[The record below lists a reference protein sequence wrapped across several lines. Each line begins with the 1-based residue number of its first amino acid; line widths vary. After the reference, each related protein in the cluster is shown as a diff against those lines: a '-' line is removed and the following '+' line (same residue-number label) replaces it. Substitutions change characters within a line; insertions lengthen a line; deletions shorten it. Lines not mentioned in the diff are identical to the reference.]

1 MKSVADSKIYIKT
14 LFYNW
19 FFGLHCFEI
28 YDSLTDL
35 FVHNIRKLTLYNE
48 RCVCGWE
55 GELHASMTTLRK
67 T

>member
-48 RCVCGWE
+48 RKDVCVDERGNY
-55 GELHASMTTLRK
+55 TPQ
-67 T
+67 